1 MKEVKTHTL
10 LQNDS
15 QGRPNLVF
23 SFQDWGDHYRV
34 RADGSGVF
42 FEMPLG
48 YAIFTKGEYSF
59 SKFVFRYT
67 GEVRK
72 MHIDVAREIYTAL
85 LKKGLTKP
93 DYSPHIE
100 MVHDDELVEN
110 YGGAYNYAINA

>member
-1 MKEVKTHTL
+1 MKEIKTHTL
-10 LQNDS
+10 LQTDS

-34 RADGSGVF
+34 RVDGR
-42 FEMPLG
+42 MPLG

-85 LKKGLTKP
+85 LNQGLTKP

-110 YGGAYNYAINA
+110 YGGAYSHAINA